1 MIRSLLIQLPFF
13 VFLFWGIFYL
23 TKNDKQK
30 SKHLLGF
37 CMLIGAAMHL
47 SLIVYFNQENPALYL
62 NFDWLFLLSSLSI
75 VPFYFLYIQSIA
87 YRKLKA
93 KDLVHFA
100 PAIIFIILYFIF
112 FFSTDQE
119 ERVSYLKNF
128 LLSREK
134 NPINLSDQS
143 RRLAFLF
150 IINRIIFL
158 SQIIIYNFVA
168 LSIFRNFKKRLQCYY
183 SETKGR
189 ELTWIAT
196 LTVSL
201 TIISLVST
209 IFNVIGRS
217 LFQNSN
223 IILSIPSIVFSSFFF
238 ILGLT
243 CNRQPFTIED
253 LEEEERKT
261 SKIGKRTISDTPSKM
276 KQKLELLMDE
286 KHIYLTKDLRL
297 SSVCKEL
304 NTNRTYLSQVLNDE
318 LNENFNSYVNKY
330 RVNHAILLLRDKE
343 WQNYSLDKFAELSG
357 FGSTISMI
365 RAFKQTTGKTPSEFR
380 D

>member
-1 MIRSLLIQLPFF
+1 MIRSLLTQLPFF
-13 VFLFWGIFYL
+13 VCLFWGIFFFV
-23 TKNDKQK
+23 KKDKQK
-30 SKHLLGF
+30 SEHFLGL
-37 CMLIGAAMHL
+37 CMFIGVALHL
-47 SLIVYFNQENPALYL
+47 SLIVYFNQNHLLYL
-62 NFDWLFLLSSLSI
+62 YFDWLFLLSSLSI
-75 VPFYFLYIQSIA
+75 VPSYFLYIQSIA
-87 YRKLKA
+87 KRKVRA
-93 KDLVHFA
+93 KDLLHFA
-100 PAIIFIILYFIF
+100 PAVIFITVYFSLF
-112 FFSTDQE
+112 LTTTSE
-119 ERVSYLKNF
+119 EKLNYLNNF
-128 LLSREK
+128 LLLREK
-134 NPINLSDQS
+134 HLVNLSNPS
-143 RRLAFLF
+143 GKLAFLF

-158 SQIIIYNFVA
+158 SQIITYNFVS
-168 LSIFRNFKKRLQCYY
+168 LNIFRKFKKRLQYYY

-189 ELTWIAT
+189 DLTWIAT
-196 LTVSL
+196 LTISL
-201 TIISLVST
+201 TIISVAST

-217 LFQNSN
+217 LFQDSN

-243 CNRQPFTIED
+243 CNRKYFTID
-253 LEEEERKT
+253 NLNEEERKT
-261 SKIGKRTISDTPSKM
+261 SKIGKKAISESPSKI

-343 WQNYSLDKFAELSG
+343 WKNYSLDKFAELSG